1 VAAGAIDVTEK
12 QLYTFTNK
20 FGNNKFVPVNN
31 DNLAKPSIRTYSK
44 ISDLSGKKT
53 KKKNNSKQDI
63 NNTTVNITSEI
74 SNSNKNE
81 GTVIAT
87 VTVPVTNVTIPVTT
101 VDVPAVTPVE
111 IAIPTQ
117 ESSFSLDLQQFSS
130 SQVQDS
136 MEHPPSMLFDS
147 DEFVGELIGDG
158 GQGIEKQNQLYFSD
172 EGYSG
177 SVSGNSSPNSCVE
190 DYATLHAMET
200 EDVVTNNTVPELHLP
215 EVDFQNLGDIEIDLL
230 DSNLDSVLLGTFE
243 SVPQMLNALSSDKNT
258 PNEEQ
263 PKADKVRKRHRK
275 GPKRQE
281 LENIPAENRSN
292 VERCR
297 VYRQNKKE
305 KELDYQD
312 ELMALESRND
322 ELVKK
327 EQRMKDELVR
337 LKEAYLKL
345 ISEGRIKF
353 A

>member
-230 DSNLDSVLLGTFE
+230 DSDLDSVLLGTFE
-243 SVPQMLNALSSDKNT
+243 SFPQLAFPPEKNT
-258 PNEEQ
+258 TIEEQ
-263 PKADKVRKRHRK
+263 PKIDKVNKRHRK

-281 LENIPAENRSN
+281 MENIPAENRIN

-337 LKEAYLKL
+337 LQAAYLKL
-345 ISEGRIKF
+345 ISEGKIKF